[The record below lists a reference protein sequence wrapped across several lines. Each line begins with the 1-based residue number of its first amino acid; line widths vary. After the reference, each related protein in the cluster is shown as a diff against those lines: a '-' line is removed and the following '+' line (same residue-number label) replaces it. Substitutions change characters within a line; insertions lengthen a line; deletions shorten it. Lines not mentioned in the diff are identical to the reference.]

1 MIPRVLTVSQ
11 VNFYVKSLLEADS
24 NLNNVFISG
33 EISNLTDHYRSGH
46 IYFSVKDSKS
56 VIRAVI
62 FSSNA
67 ARLKFKPKD
76 GMKIIARGRISL
88 YETTGQYQFYVED
101 MQPDG
106 VGSLS
111 LAFEQLKTRLENK
124 GYFAAERK
132 KPIPPFPKTIAVI
145 TSPTGAA
152 VEDIKNIL
160 GRRMPSVNILMC
172 PVLVQGEEAAAQL
185 ANAVRTVS
193 DNNLA
198 DLVIIGRGGGS
209 AEDLWAFND
218 EQLAEEL
225 YNCKIPV
232 ISAVG
237 HETDFTICDFVADL
251 RAPTPS
257 AAAELAVADKNDLNF
272 ELSRKY
278 SMMTA
283 EVENR
288 FKQLKTQMQRY
299 SSQLEIVYA
308 YAMRSLN
315 TDKLDSVKTQMESI
329 LRQKLKDDLTKC
341 AVHKEK
347 LEVLNPF
354 YALERGF
361 AHLTKKGKPVNS
373 IQNLKSDDE
382 VELRLTDGT
391 AKAKIISVQNS

>member
-1 MIPRVLTVSQ
+1 MMIPRVLTVSQ

-209 AEDLWAFND
+209 AED
-218 EQLAEEL
+218 
-225 YNCKIPV
+225 
-232 ISAVG
+232 
-237 HETDFTICDFVADL
+237 
-251 RAPTPS
+251 
-257 AAAELAVADKNDLNF
+257 
-272 ELSRKY
+272 
-278 SMMTA
+278 
-283 EVENR
+283 
-288 FKQLKTQMQRY
+288 
-299 SSQLEIVYA
+299 
-308 YAMRSLN
+308 
-315 TDKLDSVKTQMESI
+315 
-329 LRQKLKDDLTKC
+329 
-341 AVHKEK
+341 
-347 LEVLNPF
+347 
-354 YALERGF
+354 
-361 AHLTKKGKPVNS
+361 
-373 IQNLKSDDE
+373 
-382 VELRLTDGT
+382 
-391 AKAKIISVQNS
+391 

>member
-218 EQLAEEL
+218 EQLAEEI

-257 AAAELAVADKNDLNF
+257 AAAEL
-272 ELSRKY
+272 
-278 SMMTA
+278 
-283 EVENR
+283 ENR